1 MANMA
6 ILNNVYSYFQ
16 SSYMPKTSSKYDAH
30 KRDDLKGI
38 YNSIVKLEK
47 ESPVFLLPHSEAI
60 EEYSV
65 HMKKS
70 ALRFRDDVANLG
82 GLDQKT
88 MFEQKSVVTSNPDI
102 AEASYINSEVPR
114 DSVEPTKL
122 TVSQIATPQTNHG
135 LFLPMTE
142 NGIEEG
148 TYSFDVSTNNAN
160 YELQFSIIP
169 EDNYHGIQT
178 RLARLIN
185 NANIGLNATVAYEGN
200 LSALVIS
207 SNTMGAFDGDQP
219 FAISDEDTSQSR
231 GIVDILGIGNTTQPA
246 KWARYSIDGEEMS
259 SPTNQITIRDTFSV
273 QLKSAAPD
281 QPVTIDIKPDYESL
295 KENIHGLVGAYNNFI
310 RAASEYLD
318 KQPRTS
324 LLIGSMKR
332 MTSLYE
338 QGLHSLGLN
347 QEENG
352 TLRIDDQTLADNMST
367 SNTTDSIN
375 ELKHFTSSVLH
386 KVNQVQ
392 LNPMDYVDKRIVAY
406 KDPTKS
412 HFANPYITS
421 AYSGMLFNSYM

>member
-1 MANMA
+1 M
-6 ILNNVYSYFQ
+6 
-16 SSYMPKTSSKYDAH
+16 
-30 KRDDLKGI
+30 
-38 YNSIVKLEK
+38 
-47 ESPVFLLPHSEAI
+47 
-60 EEYSV
+60 
-65 HMKKS
+65 
-70 ALRFRDDVANLG
+70 
-82 GLDQKT
+82 
-88 MFEQKSVVTSNPDI
+88 
-102 AEASYINSEVPR
+102 
-114 DSVEPTKL
+114 
-122 TVSQIATPQTNHG
+122 
-135 LFLPMTE
+135 
-142 NGIEEG
+142 
-148 TYSFDVSTNNAN
+148 
-160 YELQFSIIP
+160 
-169 EDNYHGIQT
+169 
-178 RLARLIN
+178 
-185 NANIGLNATVAYEGN
+185 
-200 LSALVIS
+200 
-207 SNTMGAFDGDQP
+207 
-219 FAISDEDTSQSR
+219 
-231 GIVDILGIGNTTQPA
+231 
-246 KWARYSIDGEEMS
+246 
-259 SPTNQITIRDTFSV
+259 

>member
-60 EEYSV
+60 EEYSI

-114 DSVEPTKL
+114 DNIEPTEL

-135 LFLPMTE
+135 TFLPMSE
-142 NGIEEG
+142 NGIKEG

-200 LSALVIS
+200 LSAMVIR

-219 FAISDEDTSQSR
+219 FTISDENTSQSR

-246 KWARYSIDGEEMS
+246 QWAKYSIDGEEMV
-259 SPTNQITIRDTFSV
+259 SPTNQITVQNTFSV
-273 QLKSAAPD
+273 QLKSAAPEE
-281 QPVTIDIKPDYESL
+281 PVTIDIKPDYESL
-295 KENIHGLVGAYNNFI
+295 KENIHGLVGAYNSFI

-338 QGLHSLGLN
+338 NGLNSLGLT
-347 QEENG
+347 QQENG
-352 TLRIDDQTLADNMST
+352 TLDIDDKTLADNIST
-367 SNTTDSIN
+367 GSTADSIS

-406 KDPTKS
+406 KNPTKT
-412 HFANPYITS
+412 HFANPYVTS